1 MSVMVAEA
9 APSTFTE
16 SSSIV
21 GVRPTMQISFA
32 PGCVC

>member
-16 SSSIV
+16 SSSRV
-21 GVRPTMQISFA
+21 GVRPMMRSSFV
-32 PGCVC
+32 PG